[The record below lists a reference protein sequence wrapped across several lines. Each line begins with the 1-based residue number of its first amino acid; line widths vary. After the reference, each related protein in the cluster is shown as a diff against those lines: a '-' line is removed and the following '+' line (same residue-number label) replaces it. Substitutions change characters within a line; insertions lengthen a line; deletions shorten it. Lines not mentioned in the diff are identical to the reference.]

1 MAEASV
7 ARRTFSI
14 TPAPRCPRSISQI
27 SRVTGITYVFPVR
40 FPRTFSPTHVRF
52 PLPRGAGRAR
62 AHEARARRLYA
73 RFVENMAHHR
83 LTLFLT
89 KHESRVIIVCMR
101 CALCNIYAHARCH
114 HARMSCGGPGETLSA
129 LSRLSH
135 SQTRHRFSGR
145 LCSRRARCS
154 CDLTPISSRCRSP

>member
-62 AHEARARRLYA
+62 AHEARARRLY
-73 RFVENMAHHR
+73 R
-83 LTLFLT
+83 LREIRREYGTSPADVIS
-89 KHESRVIIVCMR
+89 HETRITCYHSLH
-101 CALCNIYAHARCH
+101 ALCVV
-114 HARMSCGGPGETLSA
+114 
-129 LSRLSH
+129 
-135 SQTRHRFSGR
+135 
-145 LCSRRARCS
+145 
-154 CDLTPISSRCRSP
+154 